1 MNTFT
6 YVAPCHF
13 GLESVLAGEIRRL
26 EGQEVTASDGRVS
39 FSGDFSLLARAN
51 LCLRTAE
58 RVLILLGEFEARS
71 FAELFDQVRALPFEQ
86 FIGRQ
91 DAFPVKG
98 HSTKSQLHSV
108 PDCQAII
115 KKAAVERLREKYG
128 VGWFEETGPVHQIQF
143 IILKDRVSILLDTS
157 GPGLHK
163 RGYRRNSTEAP
174 IKETLAA
181 GILDLARVR
190 RDSVL
195 YDPFCGSGTFLI
207 EGALKAMNIPAGITR
222 RFAAQNWDS
231 IPSSVWQEERT
242 RGLDLVRRDAKF
254 AAYGSD
260 LDPSAV
266 ELALDNAHKAGIA
279 QRVRIRTRDIREFRT
294 VTDSGIAV
302 TNPPYGERLLD
313 QKTARELY
321 RLMGQAFQP
330 RDGFSYAVISPD
342 EEFER
347 SFGRRASKRR
357 KLYNGMLKCQL
368 FLYEQSLSK

>member
-1 MNTFT
+1 M
-6 YVAPCHF
+6 
-13 GLESVLAGEIRRL
+13 
-26 EGQEVTASDGRVS
+26 
-39 FSGDFSLLARAN
+39 
-51 LCLRTAE
+51 
-58 RVLILLGEFEARS
+58 
-71 FAELFDQVRALPFEQ
+71 
-86 FIGRQ
+86 
-91 DAFPVKG
+91 
-98 HSTKSQLHSV
+98 
-108 PDCQAII
+108 
-115 KKAAVERLREKYG
+115 
-128 VGWFEETGPVHQIQF
+128 
-143 IILKDRVSILLDTS
+143 
-157 GPGLHK
+157 
-163 RGYRRNSTEAP
+163 
-174 IKETLAA
+174 
-181 GILDLARVR
+181 DLARVR

-222 RFAAQNWDS
+222 RFAAQNWDC
-231 IPSSVWQEERT
+231 IPASVWQEERT

-266 ELALDNAHKAGIA
+266 ELALENAHKAGIA
-279 QRVRIRTRDIREFRT
+279 QRVRIRTRDIRDFKT

-313 QKTARELY
+313 QKAARELY
-321 RLMGQAFQP
+321 RLMGQAFLP

-347 SFGRRASKRR
+347 YFGRRAAKRR